1 MKKYFIIII
10 LIILNILVYMD
21 KTILSSSSK
30 INLDLKEEEIAL
42 SIISL
47 DNSKSILINKKDLFV
62 LEYIDS
68 LNLEKVI
75 NLYGVNILRNL
86 IQNNNDLI
94 NIKSYNKQT
103 LNNKIMIDNITF
115 EVNDNIKIINYKN
128 YNFCIYKSGTNKN
141 LSICNFIYFLDMD
154 NINFSDEVLAV
165 FFDKNIKENK
175 IEKYYDKWVDS
186 YILNDKTFYTLKFL
200 NNDYE
205 VIEDKINIQK

>member
-10 LIILNILVYMD
+10 LIILNILVYTD

-141 LSICNFIYFLDMD
+141 
-154 NINFSDEVLAV
+154 FSDEVLAV

>member
-75 NLYGVNILRNL
+75 NLYGVNI
-86 IQNNNDLI
+86 
-94 NIKSYNKQT
+94 
-103 LNNKIMIDNITF
+103 
-115 EVNDNIKIINYKN
+115 
-128 YNFCIYKSGTNKN
+128 
-141 LSICNFIYFLDMD
+141 
-154 NINFSDEVLAV
+154 
-165 FFDKNIKENK
+165 
-175 IEKYYDKWVDS
+175 
-186 YILNDKTFYTLKFL
+186 
-200 NNDYE
+200 
-205 VIEDKINIQK
+205 

>member
-10 LIILNILVYMD
+10 LIILNILVYTD

-128 YNFCIYKSGTNKN
+128 T
-141 LSICNFIYFLDMD
+141 
-154 NINFSDEVLAV
+154 V
-165 FFDKNIKENK
+165 
-175 IEKYYDKWVDS
+175 
-186 YILNDKTFYTLKFL
+186 
-200 NNDYE
+200 
-205 VIEDKINIQK
+205 

>member
-1 MKKYFIIII
+1 M
-10 LIILNILVYMD
+10 
-21 KTILSSSSK
+21 
-30 INLDLKEEEIAL
+30 
-42 SIISL
+42 
-47 DNSKSILINKKDLFV
+47 INKKDLFV

-75 NLYGVNILRNL
+75 NIYGVNILRNL

>member
-10 LIILNILVYMD
+10 LIILNILVYTD

-86 IQNNNDLI
+86 IQNNND
-94 NIKSYNKQT
+94 
-103 LNNKIMIDNITF
+103 
-115 EVNDNIKIINYKN
+115 KN
-128 YNFCIYKSGTNKN
+128 HQGT
-141 LSICNFIYFLDMD
+141 IVRM
-154 NINFSDEVLAV
+154 V
-165 FFDKNIKENK
+165 
-175 IEKYYDKWVDS
+175 
-186 YILNDKTFYTLKFL
+186 
-200 NNDYE
+200 
-205 VIEDKINIQK
+205 

>member
-10 LIILNILVYMD
+10 LIILNILVYTD

-115 EVNDNIKIINYKN
+115 EVNNNIKIINYKN
-128 YNFCIYKSGTNKN
+128 YNFCIYKSG
-141 LSICNFIYFLDMD
+141 I
-154 NINFSDEVLAV
+154 
-165 FFDKNIKENK
+165 NK
-175 IEKYYDKWVDS
+175 I
-186 YILNDKTFYTLKFL
+186 THT
-200 NNDYE
+200 
-205 VIEDKINIQK
+205 